1 MVLLHDLIN
10 KEVLLVS
17 GISLR
22 SDRHIVVFQSRTGY
36 WKAATIC

>member
-10 KEVLLVS
+10 KEALLVS

-22 SDRHIVVFQSRTGY
+22 SEHHTVVFQCRSGN
-36 WKAATIC
+36 WKTATIC